1 MLKIVMGSNN
11 KNVVIFS
18 FVICKNMKNL
28 KAFWTDLVLS
38 MENDNL
44 SLISYSLFCF
54 QICRDLYAAW
64 SSGNE

>member
-1 MLKIVMGSNN
+1 MLKIVVESNN
-11 KNVVIFS
+11 KNVVIFL
-18 FVICKNMKNL
+18 FMICKNMKNL

-44 SLISYSLFCF
+44 SLKIYSLFCF
-54 QICRDLYAAW
+54 QFCRDLYAAC

>member
-1 MLKIVMGSNN
+1 MESNN

-18 FVICKNMKNL
+18 FMICKNMKNL

-44 SLISYSLFCF
+44 SLKSYTGSLFCF
-54 QICRDLYAAW
+54 QFCRDLYAAC